1 MEEQATTTRTRAA
14 ERVGDLLTSWVD
26 RLPSWL
32 RRVVSRELVGFAI
45 LGAFTFLIDL
55 AILASLRA
63 WTPLPLPVAVTVSY
77 VFAFGLNFVLNRTV
91 NFRSHAPVGG
101 QVLRY
106 AMVVVCDYGLT
117 IAVTTGVSAL
127 GVDFRLARLSAG
139 ACVALFTYTASRWW
153 VFRQEPHDRP
163 ASTPEPDEVRP
174 GSTPEPDEVR

>member
-1 MEEQATTTRTRAA
+1 MEDQATTTRASAA

-26 RLPSWL
+26 RFPAWL
-32 RRVVSRELVGFAI
+32 RRVVSREFVGFAI
-45 LGAFTFLIDL
+45 LGGFTFLIDL

-77 VFAFGLNFVLNRTV
+77 VFAFGLNFMLNRKV

-117 IAVTTGVSAL
+117 IGVTTGVAAL
-127 GVDFRLARLSAG
+127 GVDFRLARLVAG
-139 ACVALFTYTASRWW
+139 ACVALFTYTASRRW
-153 VFRQEPHDRP
+153 VFRQEERDRP
-163 ASTPEPDEVRP
+163 GSAPEPDEAR
-174 GSTPEPDEVR
+174 